1 MQSFLLFVLY
11 GEEHEGVKPDRI
23 DFYKSTH
30 YSTEKGWSSEQA
42 EANYNSMND
51 LKALYNSGESSMTID
66 EIVGVVLGKKL
77 KCIKGLDYGPKPD
90 TTRATQRRAA
100 ELEDSLKKVKEKA
113 ATVQHDLQK
122 RLDAAEVVVEN
133 QQSQITSLNS

>member
-1 MQSFLLFVLY
+1 
-11 GEEHEGVKPDRI
+11 
-23 DFYKSTH
+23 
-30 YSTEKGWSSEQA
+30 
-42 EANYNSMND
+42 MND

-66 EIVGVVLGKKL
+66 EIVGVVFGKKL
-77 KCIKGLDYGPKPD
+77 KCIKGLDYGPKLD

-100 ELEDSLKKVKEKA
+100 ELEDSLKKVKEEA